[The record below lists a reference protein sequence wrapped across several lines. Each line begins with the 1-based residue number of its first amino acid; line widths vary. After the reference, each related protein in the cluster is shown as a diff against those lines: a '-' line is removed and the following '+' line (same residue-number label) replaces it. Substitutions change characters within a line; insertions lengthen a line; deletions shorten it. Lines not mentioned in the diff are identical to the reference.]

1 MVRSLGNSAA
11 EIMFRTNFNSFF
23 VSWLHIMRQATF
35 EEDTNKGKACI
46 INQFPLFVSSLPCWN
61 LIYREWSI
69 SAIAEFCSFLWFW
82 FSRALITSWAW
93 LCSYQR
99 SDESWKR
106 GCTSALLERPI
117 TSRLSHLIKLSLH
130 TAYILFVNLFD
141 NVVNMIVKCLMI
153 HLLMFP

>member
-1 MVRSLGNSAA
+1 
-11 EIMFRTNFNSFF
+11 MFRTNFNSFF

-106 GCTSALLERPI
+106 GCTSALLERRWKTCP
-117 TSRLSHLIKLSLH
+117 SHHDWAIWSNYH
-130 TAYILFVNLFD
+130 FIPHIFYSWRNSFD